1 MPVTSD
7 MIFIL
12 IFNNIVSFGV
22 TYGTL
27 LRTGHFY
34 CKCALC
40 KIMKSY
46 HSIFLIISNVPNEL
60 EIQLQTMTLNH
71 YLPFQSW
78 HLVVLR
84 TGQSGVTD
92 FIFLTQSHSILLYG
106 HQELKRLLIVK
117 LQPLSVLF
125 NHSIQFLGEFQVSK

>member
-1 MPVTSD
+1 MPGKCLRFTCYVRD
-7 MIFIL
+7 IG
-12 IFNNIVSFGV
+12 SFKS
-22 TYGTL
+22 
-27 LRTGHFY
+27 R
-34 CKCALC
+34 LC
-40 KIMKSY
+40 KIVYSKQY
-46 HSIFLIISNVPNEL
+46 NIFNTLCAVVEL
-60 EIQLQTMTLNH
+60 VIKQKTMTLNKH
-71 YLPFQSW
+71 LALHNW
-78 HLVVLR
+78 HLLALR